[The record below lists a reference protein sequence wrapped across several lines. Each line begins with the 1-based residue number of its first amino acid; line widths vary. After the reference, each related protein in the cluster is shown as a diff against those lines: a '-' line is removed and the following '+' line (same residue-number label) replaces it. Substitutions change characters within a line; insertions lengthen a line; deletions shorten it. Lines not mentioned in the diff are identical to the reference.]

1 MEVTPI
7 ERQKLYRLITE
18 VLSNKELTAREI
30 AEVLFMQGYLMT
42 GTRQEV
48 APRLTEL
55 EKMDRVEVVGSK
67 VDVLTKKRVSIYKL
81 HEQCATN

>member
-7 ERQKLYRLITE
+7 DRQRLYRLITE

-30 AEVLFMQGYLMT
+30 AEVLFAQGYIMT
-42 GTRQEV
+42 ATRQEV

-55 EKMDRVEVVGSK
+55 EKMERVEVVGSK
-67 VDVLTKKRVSIYKL
+67 VDVLTKKRVSIYRL
-81 HEQCATN
+81 CGAH

>member
-7 ERQKLYRLITE
+7 DRQRLYRLITE

-30 AEVLFMQGYLMT
+30 AEVLFERGCVMT
-42 GTRQEV
+42 ATRQEV

-55 EKMDRVEVVGSK
+55 ERLNRVEVVGSK

-81 HEQCATN
+81 HEQCTAK

>member
-7 ERQKLYRLITE
+7 DRQRLYGLITE

-30 AEVLFMQGYLMT
+30 AEILFEQGYIMT
-42 GTRQEV
+42 ATRQET

-55 EKMDRVEVVGSK
+55 EKMNRVEVVGSK
-67 VDVLTKKRVSIYKL
+67 VDVLTKKRVSIYRL
-81 HEQCATN
+81 CGVH

>member
-7 ERQKLYRLITE
+7 DRQKLYQKIIE

-30 AEVLFMQGYLMT
+30 AEILFERGCIMT
-42 GTRQEV
+42 ATRQET

-55 EKMDRVEVVGSK
+55 EKMNRVEVVGTK
-67 VDVLTKKRVSIYKL
+67 VDVLTKKRVSIYRL
-81 HEQCATN
+81 CGAH

>member
-7 ERQKLYRLITE
+7 DRNRFYRLITE

-30 AEVLFMQGYLMT
+30 AEVLFLRGYIMT
-42 GTRQEV
+42 ATRQEV

-67 VDVLTKKRVSIYKL
+67 VDVLTKKRVSIYRL
-81 HEQCATN
+81 CGAH

>member
-55 EKMDRVEVVGSK
+55 EKMDRVEVIGSK
-67 VDVLTKKRVSIYKL
+67 VDVLTRKRVSIYRL
-81 HEQCATN
+81 CGAH

>member
-67 VDVLTKKRVSIYKL
+67 VDVLTKKRVSIYRL
-81 HEQCATN
+81 CGAH

>member
-7 ERQKLYRLITE
+7 DRQRLYRLITE

-30 AEVLFMQGYLMT
+30 AEVLFERGCVMT
-42 GTRQEV
+42 ATRQEV

-81 HEQCATN
+81 CGAH